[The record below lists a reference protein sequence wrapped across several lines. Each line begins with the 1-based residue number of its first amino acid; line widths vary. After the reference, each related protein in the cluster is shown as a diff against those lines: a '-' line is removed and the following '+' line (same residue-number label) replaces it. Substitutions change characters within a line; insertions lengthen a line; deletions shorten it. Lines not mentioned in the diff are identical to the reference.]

1 MGKKYFSGVV
11 EDLDSLLEL
20 HRHDTLCTL
29 GRRTSVLKCRD
40 GSHDCDDENLVI
52 TDSEDNS
59 QVW

>member
-1 MGKKYFSGVV
+1 MGKYYFSGAV

-29 GRRTSVLKCRD
+29 GTRTSVLKCRD
-40 GSHDCDDENLVI
+40 GSQDGNDENLVI
-52 TDSEDNS
+52 NDSEDNS